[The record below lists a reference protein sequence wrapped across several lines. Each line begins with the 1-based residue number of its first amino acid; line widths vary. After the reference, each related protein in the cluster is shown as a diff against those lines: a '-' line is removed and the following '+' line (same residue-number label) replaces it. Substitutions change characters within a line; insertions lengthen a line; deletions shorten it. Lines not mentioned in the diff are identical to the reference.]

1 MRTFPSCFNNGKKGL
16 SLINVNLVT
25 KPGTLSGL
33 CSQDWLCFS
42 SCISISHGSQSAL
55 SRCYSAWYAANTE
68 NCCCSVVRPLGYW
81 KYDSMSSQSKGFFFC
96 LLALSSNNLPFT
108 FLATSKVLIVQ
119 FLNSSALL
127 ILSTQFSKLPGSS
140 MSSPSTWRCTRKWK
154 NCSSLVSALSWH
166 QSFFPTIVAPTD

>member
-1 MRTFPSCFNNGKKGL
+1 MLLVRACVRIRLFVSIFFFKECRIVLRVLDKKKRIWGVTSNPRCRECFHL

-68 NCCCSVVRPLGYW
+68 NCCCSVVLPSGYW
-81 KYDSMSSQSKGFFFC
+81 IYDSMSSQSNCFC
-96 LLALSSNNLPFT
+96 FLALSSNNLPFT
-108 FLATSKVLIVQ
+108 FLATSTGPKYSWS
-119 FLNSSALL
+119 NS
-127 ILSTQFSKLPGSS
+127 
-140 MSSPSTWRCTRKWK
+140 
-154 NCSSLVSALSWH
+154 
-166 QSFFPTIVAPTD
+166 